1 MEAPTP
7 LMVNSNN
14 TPNGQTPNIKNS
26 SNEFLEEFEV
36 LEDKKNYTYFL
47 VTHLEYEDNSIEIYV
62 DPKNKYSRALTRIYH
77 LPIDDNNKYV
87 CNIYKITTKDIDNIR
102 RNIEIKIY
110 SKKDKT
116 EFESKNTIN
125 INKNNFLGLIKFE
138 NYRGWLGTYTA
149 PLSFNLTPF
158 QIINILNEALLV
170 YEQIKYTD
178 EIYYDFLNFSLD
190 LYYANFK
197 NKIDVELYVLLYINI
212 IKGNY
217 GLYIH
222 RIYELLYI
230 NESNPY
236 NKYKFLMSYKNELD
250 NYYTNQNNFISKF
263 QTWIKNNT
271 FVKDIEFYLKRFYTI
286 YIYTLYLLKQNIKI
300 ENIFKDLLE
309 NECDNLILSKLYIT
323 EFHSFYKSIHISN
336 DIKLKLIDKLINSSE
351 DYNHLSVALSLISD
365 FIKKNFVKM
374 LEIICK
380 NYGKIND
387 ICFREKK
394 RVNIKDYIS
403 QSTDDNLNKIQE
415 FFNIIFTNKKQLK
428 YNSISFSIDI
438 LYFFIDRNYNSSFIT
453 FLENKL
459 LETCISSKDL
469 NEYLLFS
476 SKNRNK
482 DIILTL
488 QLVINNFEIFN
499 STCKI
504 ERNFISINDY
514 IQPKG
519 NDDLM
524 KLKDLISTLVEKQKS
539 AQYNSIKINVK
550 LFELYSNSNE
560 YDHLKFVQSIINIIK
575 KIDVIDEESIGLK
588 SKIHNV
594 GIKMIREGK
603 MDGEKLILFLKEDE
617 ILYNE
622 KRICD
627 LISTTSYLNQE
638 NNLRKDQCMLLE
650 RENNERKRQIEQL
663 KTEVNTLRNEN
674 KSLENKIY
682 SLQSDY
688 RSLQSKINSLS
699 FQINK

>member
-77 LPIDDNNKYV
+77 LPIDENNKYI
-87 CNIYKITTKDIDNIR
+87 CNIYKITTKNIDNIK

-138 NYRGWLGTYTA
+138 NYRGWLGTYNA

-170 YEQIKYTD
+170 YDHIKYTD

-197 NKIDVELYVLLYINI
+197 DKIDVELYVLLYINI

-250 NYYTNQNNFISKF
+250 NYYINQNNFISKF

-286 YIYTLYLLKQNIKI
+286 YIYTLYLLKQNIEI

-309 NECDNLILSKLYIT
+309 NEYDNLILSKLYIT
-323 EFHSFYKSIHISN
+323 EFHSFYKNIQISN

-394 RVNIKDYIS
+394 RVNIKDYTN
-403 QSTDDNLNKIQE
+403 QSADDNLNKIQE
-415 FFNIIFTNKKQLK
+415 FFNIIFTNKKQLQ
-428 YNSISFSIDI
+428 YQSISFSIDI
-438 LYFFIDRNYNSSFIT
+438 LYFFIDRNYNSSFIS

-469 NEYLLFS
+469 KEYLLFS

-499 STCKI
+499 SICKI

-524 KLKDLISTLVEKQKS
+524 KLKDLISILVEKQKS

-588 SKIHNV
+588 SKIHKV

-603 MDGEKLILFLKEDE
+603 MNDEKLLLFLKEDE
-617 ILYNE
+617 ILFNE

-663 KTEVNTLRNEN
+663 KTEVNSLKNEN

-688 RSLQSKINSLS
+688 RSLESKINSLS